1 MKLQLTRPIAFF
13 DIESTHVDPIKARII
28 ELGIIRLYPDGHTD
42 SLCMLFNP
50 EEKITP
56 DNTAIH
62 GFTNEMV
69 KDKPLFKNMADEVA
83 EIFKDCDMGTYNGNR
98 YDIPLLDAE
107 FARAGYKFSFQ
118 DKEFV
123 DVSILYQLLNPRTL
137 TAAVADYLKKDHAGA
152 HGAIADTQATIDV
165 LEAMIDRHGEDIPV
179 TVKELALK
187 SNKGKK
193 RLDLAGK
200 FAYNNLD
207 IAVFTFGKNKDC
219 PVFKEKD
226 YLKWMFEK
234 GDFSEDTKNVA
245 RALFFNELTAI
256 DNALVP
262 PSKPTGFSNGYTNVR

>member
-13 DIESTHVDPIKARII
+13 DIESTSIDPLKARII
-28 ELGIIRLYPDGHTD
+28 ELGIIKLYPDGHTD

-50 EEKITP
+50 EENITP

-62 GFTNEMV
+62 GFTNDMV

-83 EIFKDCDMGTYNGNR
+83 DIFSDCDLGTFNGNR

-107 FARAGYKFSFQ
+107 FARAKYPFSFGG
-118 DKEFV
+118 KEFV
-123 DVSILYQLLNPRTL
+123 DVSVLYQLLNPRTL
-137 TAAVADYLKKDHAGA
+137 SAAVMDYTNKDHAGA

-179 TVKELALK
+179 TVSELALK
-187 SNKGKK
+187 CNKGKR

-200 FAYNNLD
+200 FAYNSLD
-207 IAVFTFGKNKDC
+207 IAVFTFGKNKDQ

-234 GDFSEDTKNVA
+234 GEFSEDTKNVA
-245 RALFFNELTAI
+245 RALFLNELPAI
-256 DNALVP
+256 DKAMVP
-262 PSKPTGFSNGYTNVR
+262 PSKPTGYSNGYTNVR